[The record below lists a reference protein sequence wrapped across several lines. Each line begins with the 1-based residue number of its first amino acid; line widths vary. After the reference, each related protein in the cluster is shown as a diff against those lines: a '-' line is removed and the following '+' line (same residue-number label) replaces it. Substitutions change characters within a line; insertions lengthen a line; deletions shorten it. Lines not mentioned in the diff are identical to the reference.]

1 MLILQYFLDTDT
13 DTASVF
19 FRLNTD
25 TDTSVFENH
34 TGYWI
39 LVFLF
44 CTGQVSEP
52 KYCKTQIFIVKFL
65 AKFANESTEFA
76 QWNERKA
83 RENQLPVHKYKS
95 ISGPRYFPI
104 ISSNDDDQYV

>member
-1 MLILQYFLDTDT
+1 MSIQYNLDSLAFHLSNATFFPKGYWYWILILQFFPHTDT
-13 DTASVF
+13 DTYSVF

-44 CTGQVSEP
+44 CTGQVSGLYDE
-52 KYCKTQIFIVKFL
+52 TFV
-65 AKFANESTEFA
+65 
-76 QWNERKA
+76 
-83 RENQLPVHKYKS
+83 V
-95 ISGPRYFPI
+95 
-104 ISSNDDDQYV
+104 ND